1 MGRTYATEI
10 DDFGLAETCW
20 PCPDSDDG
28 DTAWAG
34 AMCRLAQGTPT
45 AGDVAL
51 ARSVMSAYG
60 GLLQRPLRETRHYIA
75 ALRRV
80 VRARSR
86 RRSGKGEGR

>member
-1 MGRTYATEI
+1 MGRTYANEQ
-10 DDFGLAETCW
+10 DDSGLAETCW

-28 DTAWAG
+28 DNAWAD
-34 AMCRLAQGTPT
+34 AMSRLGHGNPT
-45 AGDVAL
+45 AADIAL

-80 VRARSR
+80 VRKRQ
-86 RRSGKGEGR
+86 GGRHV